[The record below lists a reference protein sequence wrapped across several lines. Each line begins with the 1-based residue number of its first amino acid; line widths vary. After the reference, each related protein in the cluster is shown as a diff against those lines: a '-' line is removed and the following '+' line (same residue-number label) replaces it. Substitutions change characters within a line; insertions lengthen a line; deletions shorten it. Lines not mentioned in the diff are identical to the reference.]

1 MPHLAIV
8 AEGPGPRRPADP
20 ALIREIVADLRRRH
34 SYATAMI
41 TALRERLEQD
51 SEALAS
57 AAALIICV
65 LTTDTGQL
73 ARRSYTTPEQ
83 RKNRQEE
90 TRTEAKKQAKL
101 VVAKVLLN
109 LMMPNNKQMRHCTG
123 AEMKGFGVAYA
134 EIAKRVG
141 ENTVGAVLTEAEV
154 RALLLAP
161 TGLAALSGQG
171 AAAVI

>member
-1 MPHLAIV
+1 MMPHLAIV

-65 LTTDTGQL
+65 LTTDTGRL
-73 ARRSYTTPEQ
+73 ARQRATPEQ
-83 RKNRQEE
+83 RTTRREE
-90 TRTEAKKQAKL
+90 TRQKAKQLAVRAREL
-101 VVAKVLLN
+101 ILLDM
-109 LMMPNNKQMRHCTG
+109 LMPNKKRMRNCTG
-123 AEMKGFGVAYA
+123 AEMKEFGVAYF

-141 ENTVGAVLTEAEV
+141 DENTVGTVLSEPEV
-154 RALLLAP
+154 KALLLAP
-161 TGLAALSGQG
+161 
-171 AAAVI
+171 